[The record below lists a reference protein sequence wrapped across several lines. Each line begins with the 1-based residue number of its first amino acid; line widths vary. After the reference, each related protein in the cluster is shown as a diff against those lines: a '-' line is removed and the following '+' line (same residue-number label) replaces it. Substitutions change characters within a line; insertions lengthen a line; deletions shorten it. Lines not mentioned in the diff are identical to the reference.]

1 MAQVR
6 LLVPWTDDKGKN
18 HAAGDVI
25 NVDDDTFTQLRA
37 DGKASATAEEDAAAK
52 QAGTYTART
61 GRSDV
66 EGGAG
71 NASDPPKPKDDD
83 APKPKAKDKS

>member
-18 HAAGDVI
+18 HAADEVV
-25 NVDDDTFTQLRA
+25 NVDDETFAQLRA

-52 QAGTYTART
+52 RATEGNYEART
-61 GRSDV
+61 SRAD
-66 EGGAG
+66 AG
-71 NASDPPKPKDDD
+71 QPEEE
-83 APKPKAKDKS
+83 APKEPKKK